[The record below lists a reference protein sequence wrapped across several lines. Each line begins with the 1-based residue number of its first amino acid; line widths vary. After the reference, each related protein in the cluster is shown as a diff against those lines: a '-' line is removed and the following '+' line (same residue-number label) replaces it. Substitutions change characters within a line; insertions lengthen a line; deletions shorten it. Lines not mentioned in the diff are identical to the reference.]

1 MQVFLPYE
9 SYLLSAQCLD
19 WRRLGKQR
27 VECMQ
32 IINTIEGKPRKDG
45 KPSTGWR
52 NHPATIMW
60 RPYLGSLKYY
70 ANIVMMEWLSRGYEN
85 NMDFYKAYDLTH
97 RKPHWLGYEPFHAS
111 HRSNL
116 LKKDKE
122 YYSAYGWEE
131 SDDSPYLWNDVDG
144 KWYKQE
150 AGSKEKIYFYGD
162 LKSHI
167 RTKPLKS
174 YYIKEKGGDPRNH
187 SWKEVGESEYE
198 KAKKSEFFKKIET
211 ETRS

>member
-32 IINTIEGKPRKDG
+32 IINAVEGKPRKDG
-45 KPSTGWR
+45 KPATGWV

-60 RPYLGSLKYY
+60 RPYLDSLKYY
-70 ANIVMMEWLSRGYEN
+70 ANIVMMEWLSRGYKN
-85 NMDFYKAYDLTH
+85 NMEFYEVDKDLAQE
-97 RKPHWLGYEPFHAS
+97 PHWLGFESFHAS

-116 LKKDKE
+116 LRKDKE
-122 YYSAYGWEE
+122 HYSSYDWEE
-131 SDDSPYLWNDVDG
+131 SDDLPYLWNDKDS
-144 KWYKQE
+144 KWYAQLV
-150 AGSKEKIYFYGD
+150 GNKEKVY
-162 LKSHI
+162 LP
-167 RTKPLKS
+167 TKTTFQS

-187 SWKEVGESEYE
+187 SWKEVGEDEYT
-198 KAKKSEFFKKIET
+198 KANKLEFFKRT
-211 ETRS
+211 EIKQGAKNEV

>member
-32 IINTIEGKPRKDG
+32 IINAVEGKPRKDG
-45 KPSTGWR
+45 KPATGWV

-60 RPYLGSLKYY
+60 RPYLDSLKYY
-70 ANIVMMEWLSRGYEN
+70 ANIVMMEWLSRGYKN
-85 NMDFYKAYDLTH
+85 NMEFYEVDKDLAQE
-97 RKPHWLGYEPFHAS
+97 PHWLGFESFHAS

-116 LKKDKE
+116 LRKDKE
-122 YYSAYGWEE
+122 HYSSYDWEE
-131 SDDSPYLWNDVDG
+131 SDDLPYLWNDKDS
-144 KWYKQE
+144 KWYAQLV
-150 AGSKEKIYFYGD
+150 GNKEKVY
-162 LKSHI
+162 LP
-167 RTKPLKS
+167 TKTTFQS

-187 SWKEVGESEYE
+187 SWKEVGEDEYT
-198 KAKKSEFFKKIET
+198 KANKLEFFKRT
-211 ETRS
+211 EIKQGAKN